1 MISSKFLFFVIS
13 YANPL
18 KIHLFYMKMFI
29 CFKCINLWDMFET
42 TTEILG
48 GIPEAVSTPYRYVK
62 SPFSSFLLSRGVR
75 FTERYIELVQYL
87 FSKYSKCCVNFTW
100 SIDTLDN

>member
-18 KIHLFYMKMFI
+18 KIHLFYMKMFYLLQMH
-29 CFKCINLWDMFET
+29 KS
-42 TTEILG
+42 LG
-48 GIPEAVSTPYRYVK
+48 YVRDNYRDSWRIPEAVSTPYRYVK

-75 FTERYIELVQYL
+75 FFTE
-87 FSKYSKCCVNFTW
+87 KYHRARTIFTLQ
-100 SIDTLDN
+100 IFQMLRKFYVEH